1 MDDPTFGID
10 LLQHNRKK
18 VTMLDEPLKDN
29 ESMNGRQVEMAIS
42 ATGDIVDAY
51 DTYINIHVYGDKHHQ
66 YEGDKST
73 QRVKSVDVVVFAR
86 LVFWRT
92 THKKI
97 VLGTVFP
104 LGVENDKYPYY
115 LLDEIRRISAPVEIK
130 DYWKK
135 AFEKYVVTTIAE
147 ITKSNKDHM
156 QVYDSLYEG
165 PEKDL
170 PPMNHALVYTIP
182 VPSWE
187 MSRRNNG
194 FVGDCRT
201 EPCKCFDGPHGFVRS
216 DSADDFTQKLTDLP
230 VSTKIT

>member
-1 MDDPTFGID
+1 
-10 LLQHNRKK
+10 
-18 VTMLDEPLKDN
+18 MLDEPLKDN
-29 ESMNGRQVEMAIS
+29 ESMHGRQVEMTIS

-51 DTYINIHVYGDKHHQ
+51 DTYINIHVYGDKRRQ
-66 YEGDKST
+66 YEDDKNT
-73 QRVKSVDVVVFAR
+73 RHAKSIDVVVFAR
-86 LVFWRT
+86 LVFWKT

-97 VLGTVFP
+97 VLGTVSP
-104 LGVENDKYPYY
+104 LGVENDKYPFH
-115 LLDEIRRISAPVEIK
+115 LLDVIRRISAPVEIK

-147 ITKSNKDHM
+147 TTKSSEGLMKA
-156 QVYDSLYEG
+156 YDSLYDG

-170 PPMNHALVYTIP
+170 PPMKHVLVYTIP

-187 MSRRNNG
+187 MTRRNNG
-194 FVGDCRT
+194 FIGDT
-201 EPCKCFDGPHGFVRS
+201 GDEAGESLDHKCFVGPHGFVRS

>member
-1 MDDPTFGID
+1 
-10 LLQHNRKK
+10 
-18 VTMLDEPLKDN
+18 MLDEPLKDN
-29 ESMNGRQVEMAIS
+29 ESMDGRQVEMAIS

-51 DTYINIHVYGDKHHQ
+51 DTYINIHVYGDNHHQ

-73 QRVKSVDVVVFAR
+73 QHRKSIDVVVFAR

-97 VLGTVFP
+97 VLGTVRP
-104 LGVENDKYPYY
+104 LDVENDKYPFY
-115 LLDEIRRISAPVEIK
+115 LTDAIRKISAPVEIK

-147 ITKSNKDHM
+147 ITKSNKGYM
-156 QVYDSLYEG
+156 KAYDNLCEEQ
-165 PEKDL
+165 EKDL
-170 PPMNHALVYTIP
+170 PPVNHVLVYTIP

-187 MSRRNNG
+187 MSRRNSRYG
-194 FVGDCRT
+194 FIGDAGDELDRR
-201 EPCKCFDGPHGFVRS
+201 CFEGPHGFVRS

>member
-1 MDDPTFGID
+1 MYDPTFGID

-18 VTMLDEPLKDN
+18 VTMLDKPLKDD
-29 ESMNGRQVEMAIS
+29 ESMSGRRVEMAIS

-51 DTYINIHVYGDKHHQ
+51 DTYINIHVYGDKLSS
-66 YEGDKST
+66 G
-73 QRVKSVDVVVFAR
+73 QRKNIAVAVFVR

-97 VLGTVFP
+97 VLGTVRP

-147 ITKSNKDHM
+147 ITKSDKDLM
-156 QVYDSLYEG
+156 QAYDKLYEG

-170 PPMNHALVYTIP
+170 PPMSHVLVYTIP

-187 MSRRNNG
+187 MIRRNR
-194 FVGDCRT
+194 FVGDTGGEAHESLDR
-201 EPCKCFDGPHGFVRS
+201 KCFDGPHGFVRS

>member
-1 MDDPTFGID
+1 
-10 LLQHNRKK
+10 
-18 VTMLDEPLKDN
+18 MLDEPLKDN
-29 ESMNGRQVEMAIS
+29 ESMDGRQVEMAIS

-66 YEGDKST
+66 YGGDKST
-73 QRVKSVDVVVFAR
+73 QHVKSIDVVVFAR

-97 VLGTVFP
+97 VLGTVRP
-104 LGVENDKYPYY
+104 LEVESPLPNGKHPYY
-115 LLDEIRRISAPVEIK
+115 LSDAIRKISAPVEIK

-147 ITKSNKDHM
+147 ITKSNKDYM
-156 QVYDSLYEG
+156 KAYDNLYEG

-170 PPMNHALVYTIP
+170 PPMSHILVYTIP

-187 MSRRNNG
+187 MSRRNCRYG
-194 FVGDCRT
+194 FIGDAGDETLDR
-201 EPCKCFDGPHGFVRS
+201 KCFDGPHGFVRS

-230 VSTKIT
+230 VSMKIT

>member
-1 MDDPTFGID
+1 
-10 LLQHNRKK
+10 
-18 VTMLDEPLKDN
+18 MLDKPLKDD
-29 ESMNGRQVEMAIS
+29 ESMGGRQVEMAIS

-51 DTYINIHVYGDKHHQ
+51 DTYINIHVYGDKLSS
-66 YEGDKST
+66 G
-73 QRVKSVDVVVFAR
+73 QRKNIVVAVFVR

-97 VLGTVFP
+97 VLGTVHP

-147 ITKSNKDHM
+147 ITKSDKDLM
-156 QVYDSLYEG
+156 QAYDKLYEG

-170 PPMNHALVYTIP
+170 PPMSHILVYTIP

-187 MSRRNNG
+187 MIRRNA
-194 FVGDCRT
+194 VCIGDA
-201 EPCKCFDGPHGFVRS
+201 EDANLDHKCFDGPHGFVRS